1 MKIECALLPNQR
13 MLLQENGAGTKVQK
27 GKNVHLAQYLFTLAV
42 IDFLLHDD
50 DKQTDDEEEEKEE
63 DEEEVNVTNKYK

>member
-1 MKIECALLPNQR
+1 MELEQRYKKVRFFTWPN
-13 MLLQENGAGTKVQK
+13 TF
-27 GKNVHLAQYLFTLAV
+27 FTLAG

-50 DKQTDDEEEEKEE
+50 DKQTDDEEEKEEEEEEEEKEE

>member
-1 MKIECALLPNQR
+1 MGLEQRYKTVRFFTWPN
-13 MLLQENGAGTKVQK
+13 TF
-27 GKNVHLAQYLFTLAV
+27 FTLAS

-50 DKQTDDEEEEKEE
+50 DKQTDDEEEKEEVEEEDDKEEEEEKEK